1 MRFFPWNNTDPDAAA
16 YIAAVVAA
24 GGTVTATQSS
34 AINTFIREGK
44 TAGWWAS
51 LRRIQ
56 LPIWGVAAPNAI
68 CMKSLTSGTFV
79 GGITHGAGF
88 FTTDGSTGYFMQGSS
103 LAAQG
108 ATTSSLSFF
117 SLQTAASAIAGS
129 VHICGVQDSNN
140 NSRVTFTGGG
150 ANIRRPRSMNALG
163 LDYAETDSRGILLSS
178 RVASA
183 TMSAYRRTSGGSTV
197 TIDELASV
205 GSAVPTSNNLAFG
218 ANNNNGV
225 IGSFTPSTVRFG
237 AVGTGLGMV
246 RATAEAFTLSLKNL
260 YETSTGIALP

>member
-1 MRFFPWNNTDPDAAA
+1 MRFIPWSNTDPDAAA
-16 YIAAVVAA
+16 YIAAVQAA
-24 GGTVTATQSS
+24 GGTVTATQSG

-44 TAGWWAS
+44 TAGWWAD

-88 FTTDGSTGYFMQGSS
+88 FTTDGSTGYFIQGAS
-103 LAAQG
+103 LVTQG

-117 SLQTAASAIAGS
+117 SLQTATSAIAGNIN
-129 VHICGVQDSNN
+129 ICGVQDSNN
-140 NSRVTFTGGG
+140 NTRVAFT
-150 ANIRRPRSMNALG
+150 AASSNVRRVRSMNGAG
-163 LDYAETDSRGILLSS
+163 LDYAETDARAILLCS

-183 TMSAYRRTSGGSTV
+183 TVSSYRRTSGGFAV
-197 TIDELASV
+197 AIDELASV
-205 GSAVPTSNNLAFG
+205 SGGVPTSNNLVFG

-225 IGSFTPSTVRFG
+225 IGTFSLSTVRFG
-237 AVGTGLGMV
+237 AIGTGLGMV

-260 YETSTGIALP
+260 YETSTGISLP